1 MTGTYIIR
9 HLGNLILY
17 NSYISYEFSIIEWI
31 GILIIASFLLNLI
44 FSILLKMFFRKY
56 KRERNKLR
64 FSVKYLIC
72 TLIISGILCLL
83 VLLYYCDNEVDY
95 FIDLTNNTGFSL
107 SMLGNFVLFFGIAID
122 MRLLDSIYNIAPK
135 ISKNQ
140 KLEDS
145 LRPSQ

>member
-95 FIDLTNNTGFSL
+95 FIDL
-107 SMLGNFVLFFGIAID
+107 
-122 MRLLDSIYNIAPK
+122 
-135 ISKNQ
+135 
-140 KLEDS
+140 
-145 LRPSQ
+145 